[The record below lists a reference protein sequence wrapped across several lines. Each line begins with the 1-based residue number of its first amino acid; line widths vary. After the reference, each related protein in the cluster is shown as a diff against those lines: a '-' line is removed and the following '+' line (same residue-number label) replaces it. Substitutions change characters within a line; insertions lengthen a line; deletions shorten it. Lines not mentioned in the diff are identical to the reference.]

1 MRFDEVNVELE
12 PYHSEEGADQTE
24 WSEHRDDD
32 VDLFVLLFREEWIL
46 TLDST
51 SLHLAVPALHII
63 RFHQWRVASTS
74 CVKRDFFFL
83 IRVLLKCI
91 YSIPCDRLFST

>member
-24 WSEHRDDD
+24 WSEHRYDD
-32 VDLFVLLFREEWIL
+32 VDLFVLLFCEEWIL